1 MTMNMSQSP
10 SHSQHAGKSSVKSK
24 DSANGENEPSEF
36 TVGQEQRE
44 NTQELEEKVLQIIDE
59 EKLNE
64 LQNKTITEEDNASDE
79 NMSDDTLNFLK
90 QLKNEQNAPVTDVIG
105 KTHGNVSVRNGGAYE
120 PIMAFND
127 VRI

>member
-1 MTMNMSQSP
+1 M
-10 SHSQHAGKSSVKSK
+10 
-24 DSANGENEPSEF
+24 
-36 TVGQEQRE
+36 
-44 NTQELEEKVLQIIDE
+44 LQIIDE

-90 QLKNEQNAPVTDVIG
+90 QLKNEQNAPITDVAG
-105 KTHGNVSVRNGGAYE
+105 KTHGNASVRNGGTFE

-127 VRI
+127 VRIQGANRQPQLLKTYENGLKPTASL